1 MPVKIG
7 RDTIGQSS
15 VCPEIPEGCPRYLDT
30 QMSPLQSTVI
40 VSPWTNRIVIR
51 TAAIPANSVFIDDR
65 ELNVERAAL
74 VGIRA
79 IHYQSPEQSRHDL
92 QELGVE
98 PH

>member
-1 MPVKIG
+1 MVFLLVPAG
-7 RDTIGQSS
+7 
-15 VCPEIPEGCPRYLDT
+15 
-30 QMSPLQSTVI
+30 
-40 VSPWTNRIVIR
+40 
-51 TAAIPANSVFIDDR
+51 PANCVFIDDR

-79 IHYQSPEQSRHDL
+79 IHYQSPEQLRQNL